1 MAMEVRVV
9 IDLHE
14 EPIPAF
20 GSEDCCSA
28 TAWLSA
34 SPSRL
39 VFCAQPNFFRL
50 KSPIDSLK
58 Q

>member
-1 MAMEVRVV
+1 MEVRVV

-20 GSEDCCSA
+20 SSELCCSGK
-28 TAWLSA
+28 AWLSA

-39 VFCAQPNFFRL
+39 VFCAQPVFFRL